1 MSTRLRYNEYYDMQA
16 TFDWLYKCSLEN
28 KTFGINL
35 YEIIASKNNILL
47 AYRVIKSNTGSKT
60 VGVDKCTISDY
71 QVINQDDFISE
82 IRQYLRN
89 YTPNAVRRVDIPK
102 QNGKTR
108 PLGIPTMRDRLIQQM
123 IKQVLEPICEA
134 KFHKHSYGFRPNRS
148 AHHAIARCN
157 HLINANQCHF
167 VVDIDI
173 KGFFDNV
180 NHRKLLHQLYTI
192 GITDKRVL
200 AIIAKMLKAPILKL
214 GIQRKGTPQGAILS
228 PLLSNVVLNNLDWW
242 ISNQWETFQTNHH
255 YANPDSRYAGQRNTK
270 LKEMF
275 IVRYAD
281 DFKIFTKNYEWAQ
294 RIYYGVV
301 NYLAKQL
308 KLDVSQEKSKITN
321 LRKRSSEFLGFEI
334 KAMPKRNKYVAITHV
349 SKKKQKIIKQEIKEL
364 IKKIQ
369 KNPTRLNVWRYNSYI
384 LGVHNYY
391 KYATHVSNDF
401 SKISF
406 ALLYLT
412 YNRLKKLG
420 KYEPPRSPPP
430 SFTKQYKSRRKTFCI
445 RGTYLYPI
453 SDIQW
458 KLLINFRPRTNS
470 YTEEGRKFI
479 HKQIGTDVSKE
490 LYKLLKYTSKSN
502 RQKYTMEYMD
512 NRLSKY
518 SMQNG
523 KCAVTGNFVK
533 AEYVHC
539 HHILPKSLGGTDEF
553 QNLVVVH
560 EWIHILI
567 HSQNTQTIAKYLT
580 LLQLNGIQL
589 KKLNKFRKKCNL
601 TEIY

>member
-1 MSTRLRYNEYYDMQA
+1 MQA
-16 TFDWLYKCSLEN
+16 TFDWLYKCSMEN

-71 QVINQDDFISE
+71 QVRNQGDFIAE
-82 IRQYLRN
+82 IRQSLRN
-89 YTPNAVRRVDIPK
+89 YNPNAVRRVEIPK

-157 HLINANQCHF
+157 HLINANQCHY

-200 AIIAKMLKAPILKL
+200 AIIAKMLKAPISKL

-242 ISNQWETFQTNHH
+242 ISNQWETFQTNHN
-255 YANPDSRYAGQRNTK
+255 YASPDSRYAGQRNTK

-294 RIYYGVV
+294 KIYYGVV
-301 NYLAKQL
+301 SYLAKQL

-401 SKISF
+401 SRISF

-412 YNRLKKLG
+412 YNRLNKLG

-430 SFTKQYKSRRKTFCI
+430 SFAKQYKSRRKTFCI

-523 KCAVTGNFVK
+523 KCAVTGDFVK
-533 AEYVHC
+533 AEYAHC
-539 HHILPKSLGGTDEF
+539 HHVLPKSLDGTDAF

-567 HSQNTQTIAKYLT
+567 HSQNKQTIAKYLN